1 MSNQLK
7 PAASGQDHIQGSDSA
22 AITLVEYGDYQCS
35 YCGDAYALV
44 RDAQEALGDDLR
56 FVFRNFPLA
65 EAHPHATAAAQAA
78 EAAAKQGKFWEMHDM
93 LYENQQALSSSDL
106 MTYAKEAGL
115 DMEQFKKD
123 IGSDAVSDK
132 VDADFE
138 SGVRSGVNGTPSFF
152 VNGEKYEGGWQDG
165 ALTAFLKS
173 QL

>member
-7 PAASGQDHIQGSDSA
+7 PAVSGEDHSQGSNNA
-22 AITLVEYGDYQCS
+22 AVTLVEYGDYQCS
-35 YCGDAYALV
+35 YCGDAYVLV
-44 RDAQEALGDDLR
+44 KDAQDALGDDLR
-56 FVFRNFPLA
+56 VVFRNFPLA

-106 MTYAKEAGL
+106 IGYAKKAGL
-115 DMEQFKKD
+115 DLEQFKKD
-123 IGSDAVSDK
+123 IGSSAVSDK

-152 VNGEKYEGGWQDG
+152 VNGEKYAGDWQDG
-165 ALTAFLKS
+165 ALTEFLQR

>member
-1 MSNQLK
+1 MNDQLK
-7 PAASGQDHIQGSDSA
+7 PAVSGEDHSQGSDNA
-22 AITLVEYGDYQCS
+22 AITLVEYGDYQCG
-35 YCGDAYALV
+35 YCGEAYTFV
-44 RDAQEALGDDLR
+44 KEAQDALGDDLR

-78 EAAAKQGKFWEMHDM
+78 EAAAAQGKFWEMHDR

-106 MTYAKEAGL
+106 MGYAKEAGL
-115 DMEQFKKD
+115 DLEQFKKD
-123 IGSDAVSDK
+123 IGSDAISNK

-152 VNGEKYEGGWQDG
+152 VNGKKYEGDWQNG
-165 ALTAFLKS
+165 ALTDFLQR